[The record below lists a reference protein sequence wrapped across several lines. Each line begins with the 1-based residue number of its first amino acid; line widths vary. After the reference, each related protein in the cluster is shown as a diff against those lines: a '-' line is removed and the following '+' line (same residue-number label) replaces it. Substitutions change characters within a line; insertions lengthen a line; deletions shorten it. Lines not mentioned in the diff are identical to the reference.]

1 MADQN
6 VKVQIR
12 ELREIMKA
20 RDLED
25 IISDQENGFPQPDI
39 SKSPV
44 GSKLI
49 KLTKDFDPVIKTTNF
64 LELLNNRVS
73 RRKYNEEALTLDE
86 LAFLLWA
93 TQGVK
98 AVIGKQRKATL
109 RTVPSAGARHPFETY
124 LFVNRVEG
132 LESGLYHYLALDHQL
147 EFICSIDNQVEKI
160 TEASYGQTFFG
171 NAAVDF
177 VWTVI
182 PYRTEWRYT
191 VEAQKYA
198 LVDVGHVC
206 ENLYFACEAIGCG
219 TCAIGA
225 YDQVKMDGLLGLSSE
240 PTSDDGNEFV
250 VYAAT
255 VGKVD

>member
-1 MADQN
+1 MTDQN
-6 VKVQIR
+6 VKKEIKD
-12 ELREIMKA
+12 LREIMKA
-20 RDLED
+20 KDLKD
-25 IISDQENGFPQPDI
+25 IKSDQIEGLPQPDL
-39 SKSPV
+39 SKNQV
-44 GSKLI
+44 GSKVI
-49 KLTKDFDPVIKTTNF
+49 NLTKEFDTVIKTNNF
-64 LELLNNRVS
+64 LELLNNRIS
-73 RRKYNEEALTLDE
+73 RRKYNEETLSLAE
-86 LAFLLWA
+86 LSFLLWA
-93 TQGVK
+93 SQGVK

-124 LFVNRVEG
+124 LFINRVEG
-132 LESGLYHYLALDHQL
+132 LEPGLYHYLALEHKL
-147 EFICSIDNQVEKI
+147 EFIRSIENQVEKI
-160 TEASYGQTFFG
+160 TEASHGQTFFG
-171 NAAVDF
+171 DAAVDF
-177 VWTVI
+177 IWTVI

-198 LVDVGHVC
+198 LIDVGHVC

-240 PTSDDGNEFV
+240 PTSDADNEFV